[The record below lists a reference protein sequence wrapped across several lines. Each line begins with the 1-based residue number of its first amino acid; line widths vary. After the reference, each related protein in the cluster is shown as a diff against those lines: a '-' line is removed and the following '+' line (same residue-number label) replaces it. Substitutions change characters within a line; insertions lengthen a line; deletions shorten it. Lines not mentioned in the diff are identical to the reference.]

1 MSRRT
6 HPLRKAASLS
16 PQLHPNA
23 AVPLSRPLGVWPTL
37 PTSDM
42 LMLQMLL
49 RTLGIASCFSRLV
62 GWYSKV
68 DRGMGQM
75 GVILKGTLSSAVTP
89 RLWVPVRG

>member
-1 MSRRT
+1 
-6 HPLRKAASLS
+6 
-16 PQLHPNA
+16 
-23 AVPLSRPLGVWPTL
+23 
-37 PTSDM
+37 
-42 LMLQMLL
+42 MLQMLL

-89 RLWVPVRG
+89 HLWVPVRG